1 MTRVV
6 FMGTPDFAVPSLQA
20 LIDGGYDVVG
30 VVTQPDR
37 EKGRGK
43 KVQAPP
49 VKELA
54 LAQGLLVA
62 QPERIRGKAF
72 RGWLAE
78 RAPELVVVTAYGKIL
93 PQSVLD
99 APRYGCLNVHASLLP
114 KYRGAAPIQWALIEG
129 ERETGVSIM
138 RMDAGMD
145 TGDVIAMRALA
156 IEEGDTAGSLHDK
169 LARLGAEL
177 LREILPGWLE
187 GSRTAVPQDHEGAT
201 MAPMLTR
208 AHGALDWSGS
218 AQSIN
223 DRIRGV
229 TPWPGA
235 RAVFAGRELKLFPG
249 RVLDEPSG
257 AAQPGEIVR
266 ADSTLVV
273 ATGAGLLELLEIQ
286 LEGRRRMRV
295 DEFLRGFALQV
306 GQRFERVAVG
316 DVG

>member
-235 RAVFAGRELKLFPG
+235 RRLRWARAEALPRASAGRAERSGTTG
-249 RVLDEPSG
+249 RDRARRFDARRRNGRRVAGTTRDSARRATPNARRRIPARLC
-257 AAQPGEIVR
+257 AAGG
-266 ADSTLVV
+266 STLR
-273 ATGAGLLELLEIQ
+273 A
-286 LEGRRRMRV
+286 
-295 DEFLRGFALQV
+295 RG
-306 GQRFERVAVG
+306 GW
-316 DVG
+316 